1 MFLFKKVGGLLVS
14 KCGIFILLNIDQKIR
29 KIEEMASIDISGIKG
44 KRGMDGHDGHQ
55 YGECGQGAGPSE
67 DGGHGGVAY
76 LRITRVLDRPS
87 AIQAIGTVHNSPFN

>member
-1 MFLFKKVGGLLVS
+1 
-14 KCGIFILLNIDQKIR
+14 
-29 KIEEMASIDISGIKG
+29 MASIDISGIKG

-76 LRITRVLDRPS
+76 LRITRVLDRHAYMCMCDGRPS